1 MTRLSFR
8 QRLLMGVTLFSMFF
22 GAGNLIFPPFTGYR
36 AGSDAVP
43 AFLGL
48 ISTAVLFPVL
58 GIIATARAGG
68 MDGLCRKVHPQFSKW
83 FTLVIYLCIGPLLA
97 IPRTASMAFSMMSF
111 ATAPAQS
118 ISLGP
123 ISAQQILAVVFS
135 VVFFAASRFF
145 AQRPSHLKDILGKI
159 LTPILL
165 LLVLVLFSAGM
176 VLLPAETGAP
186 QPPYAGAPFAAGFVE
201 GYNTMDALAGLAFG
215 ILVVQAIR
223 RLGVRA
229 PGDVA
234 VSTVCAGV
242 FSSALMAGIYL
253 LVTLVG
259 AQSRGRF
266 AAAANGGEALAQ
278 IAAAYFGRAGA
289 LILAATVTVAC
300 LKTAVGLITSCG
312 ETFVEIFPHGPSYR
326 VWAVGFCLLS
336 FLIANLGLDAILAWS
351 QPVLMALYPLAI
363 VLILLTLAGPLYGD
377 DRAVLRGGL
386 GCTAAAAV
394 LEFLRALPAGAAP
407 AVQPVVDWAAA
418 WLPLYAKG
426 FGWVLPAAVG
436 CAAGLV
442 VRARRS
448 R

>member
-1 MTRLSFR
+1 MTRLSLR

-36 AGSDAVP
+36 AGSEAVP

-97 IPRTASMAFSMMSF
+97 IPRTASMAFSMMPF

-186 QPPYAGAPFAAGFVE
+186 QSPYAGAPFAAGFVE
-201 GYNTMDALAGLAFG
+201 GYNTMDALAAMVFG
-215 ILVVQAIR
+215 ILISVNIQDFGLQEEKQLR
-223 RLGVRA
+223 RETGISGWL
-229 PGDVA
+229 
-234 VSTVCAGV
+234 AG
-242 FSSALMAGIYL
+242 G
-253 LVTLVG
+253 
-259 AQSRGRF
+259 
-266 AAAANGGEALAQ
+266 
-278 IAAAYFGRAGA
+278 
-289 LILAATVTVAC
+289 
-300 LKTAVGLITSCG
+300 
-312 ETFVEIFPHGPSYR
+312 
-326 VWAVGFCLLS
+326 
-336 FLIANLGLDAILAWS
+336 
-351 QPVLMALYPLAI
+351 
-363 VLILLTLAGPLYGD
+363 VLILVYGMLAVLGTRASAVLPEASDGSVVLSGLCSLFFGNVGAVLLAAIFLVACFNVCTGLLSSCASYFSKEFPRLSFMAWLNVFTVSGCVISVFGLGFILQISVPILTLIYPVALTIIVLNLFPFAFLEKPWVH
-377 DRAVLRGGL
+377 RIAVI
-386 GCTAAAAV
+386 AAFAYSV
-394 LEFLRALPAGAAP
+394 ISML
-407 AVQPVVDWAAA
+407 
-418 WLPLYAKG
+418 
-426 FGWVLPAAVG
+426 
-436 CAAGLV
+436 
-442 VRARRS
+442 
-448 R
+448 

>member
-1 MTRLSFR
+1 MTRLSLR

-36 AGSDAVP
+36 AGSEAVP

-186 QPPYAGAPFAAGFVE
+186 QPPYADAPFAAGFVE
-201 GYNTMDALAGLAFG
+201 GYNTMDALAAMVFG
-215 ILVVQAIR
+215 ILVSVNIQDFGLQEEKQLR
-223 RLGVRA
+223 RETGISGWL
-229 PGDVA
+229 
-234 VSTVCAGV
+234 AG
-242 FSSALMAGIYL
+242 G
-253 LVTLVG
+253 
-259 AQSRGRF
+259 
-266 AAAANGGEALAQ
+266 
-278 IAAAYFGRAGA
+278 
-289 LILAATVTVAC
+289 
-300 LKTAVGLITSCG
+300 
-312 ETFVEIFPHGPSYR
+312 
-326 VWAVGFCLLS
+326 
-336 FLIANLGLDAILAWS
+336 
-351 QPVLMALYPLAI
+351 
-363 VLILLTLAGPLYGD
+363 VLILVYGMLAVLGTRASAVLPEASDGSVVLSGLCSLFFGNVGAVLLAAIFLVACFNVCTGLLSSCASYFSKEFPRLSFMAWLNVFTVSGCVISVFGLGFILQISVPILTLIYPVALTIIVLNLFPFAFLQKPWVH
-377 DRAVLRGGL
+377 RIAVI
-386 GCTAAAAV
+386 AAFAYSV
-394 LEFLRALPAGAAP
+394 ISML
-407 AVQPVVDWAAA
+407 
-418 WLPLYAKG
+418 
-426 FGWVLPAAVG
+426 
-436 CAAGLV
+436 
-442 VRARRS
+442 
-448 R
+448 

>member
-186 QPPYAGAPFAAGFVE
+186 QPPYADAPFAAGFVE
-201 GYNTMDALAGLAFG
+201 GYNTMDALAAMVFG
-215 ILVVQAIR
+215 ILISVNIQDFGLQEEKQLR
-223 RLGVRA
+223 RETGISGWL
-229 PGDVA
+229 
-234 VSTVCAGV
+234 AG
-242 FSSALMAGIYL
+242 G
-253 LVTLVG
+253 
-259 AQSRGRF
+259 
-266 AAAANGGEALAQ
+266 
-278 IAAAYFGRAGA
+278 
-289 LILAATVTVAC
+289 
-300 LKTAVGLITSCG
+300 
-312 ETFVEIFPHGPSYR
+312 
-326 VWAVGFCLLS
+326 
-336 FLIANLGLDAILAWS
+336 
-351 QPVLMALYPLAI
+351 
-363 VLILLTLAGPLYGD
+363 VLILVYGMLAVLGARASAVLPEASDGSVVLSGLCSLFFGNVGAVLLAAIFLVACFNVCTGLLSSCASYFSKEFPRLSFMAWLNVFTVSGCVISVFGLGFILQISVPILTLIYPVALTIIVLNLFPFAFLEKPWVH
-377 DRAVLRGGL
+377 RIAVI
-386 GCTAAAAV
+386 AAFAYSV
-394 LEFLRALPAGAAP
+394 ISML
-407 AVQPVVDWAAA
+407 
-418 WLPLYAKG
+418 
-426 FGWVLPAAVG
+426 
-436 CAAGLV
+436 
-442 VRARRS
+442 
-448 R
+448 

>member
-1 MTRLSFR
+1 MTRLSLR

-201 GYNTMDALAGLAFG
+201 GYNTMDALAAMVFG
-215 ILVVQAIR
+215 ILISVNIQDFGLQEEKQLR
-223 RLGVRA
+223 RETGISGWL
-229 PGDVA
+229 
-234 VSTVCAGV
+234 AG
-242 FSSALMAGIYL
+242 G
-253 LVTLVG
+253 
-259 AQSRGRF
+259 
-266 AAAANGGEALAQ
+266 
-278 IAAAYFGRAGA
+278 
-289 LILAATVTVAC
+289 
-300 LKTAVGLITSCG
+300 
-312 ETFVEIFPHGPSYR
+312 
-326 VWAVGFCLLS
+326 
-336 FLIANLGLDAILAWS
+336 
-351 QPVLMALYPLAI
+351 
-363 VLILLTLAGPLYGD
+363 VLILVYGMLAVLGARASAVLPEASDGSVVLSGLCSLFFGNVGAVLLAAIFLVACFNVCTGLLSSCASYFSKEFPRLSFMAWLNVFTVSGCVISVFGLGFILQISVPILTLIYPVALTIIILNLFPFAFLEKPWVH
-377 DRAVLRGGL
+377 RIAVI
-386 GCTAAAAV
+386 AAFAYSV
-394 LEFLRALPAGAAP
+394 ISML
-407 AVQPVVDWAAA
+407 
-418 WLPLYAKG
+418 
-426 FGWVLPAAVG
+426 
-436 CAAGLV
+436 
-442 VRARRS
+442 
-448 R
+448 

>member
-36 AGSDAVP
+36 AGSEAVP

-165 LLVLVLFSAGM
+165 LLVIVLFSAGM

-201 GYNTMDALAGLAFG
+201 GYNTMDALAAMVFG
-215 ILVVQAIR
+215 ILISVNIQDFGLQEEKQLR
-223 RLGVRA
+223 RETGISGWL
-229 PGDVA
+229 
-234 VSTVCAGV
+234 AG
-242 FSSALMAGIYL
+242 G
-253 LVTLVG
+253 
-259 AQSRGRF
+259 
-266 AAAANGGEALAQ
+266 
-278 IAAAYFGRAGA
+278 
-289 LILAATVTVAC
+289 
-300 LKTAVGLITSCG
+300 
-312 ETFVEIFPHGPSYR
+312 
-326 VWAVGFCLLS
+326 
-336 FLIANLGLDAILAWS
+336 
-351 QPVLMALYPLAI
+351 
-363 VLILLTLAGPLYGD
+363 VLILVYGMLAVLGARASAVLPEASDGSVVLSGLCSLFFGNVGAVLLAAIFLVACFNVCTGLLSSCASYFSKEFPRLSFMAWLNVFTVSGCVISVFGLGFILQISVPILTLIYPVALTIIVLNLFPFAFLEKPWIH
-377 DRAVLRGGL
+377 RIAVI
-386 GCTAAAAV
+386 AAFAYSV
-394 LEFLRALPAGAAP
+394 ISML
-407 AVQPVVDWAAA
+407 
-418 WLPLYAKG
+418 
-426 FGWVLPAAVG
+426 
-436 CAAGLV
+436 
-442 VRARRS
+442 
-448 R
+448 

>member
-1 MTRLSFR
+1 MTRLSLR

-68 MDGLCRKVHPQFSKW
+68 MEGLCRKVHPQFSKW

-135 VVFFAASRFF
+135 LVFFAASRFF

-201 GYNTMDALAGLAFG
+201 GYNTMDALAAMVFG
-215 ILVVQAIR
+215 ILISVNIQDFGLQEEKQLR
-223 RLGVRA
+223 RETGISGWL
-229 PGDVA
+229 
-234 VSTVCAGV
+234 AG
-242 FSSALMAGIYL
+242 G
-253 LVTLVG
+253 
-259 AQSRGRF
+259 
-266 AAAANGGEALAQ
+266 
-278 IAAAYFGRAGA
+278 
-289 LILAATVTVAC
+289 
-300 LKTAVGLITSCG
+300 
-312 ETFVEIFPHGPSYR
+312 
-326 VWAVGFCLLS
+326 
-336 FLIANLGLDAILAWS
+336 
-351 QPVLMALYPLAI
+351 
-363 VLILLTLAGPLYGD
+363 VLILVYGMLAVLGARASAVLPEASDGSVVLSGLCSLFFGNVGAVLLAAIFLVACFNVCTGLLSSCASYFSKEFPRLSFMAWLNVFTVSGCVISVFGLGFILQISVPILTLIYPVALTIIVLNLFPFAFLEKPWVH
-377 DRAVLRGGL
+377 RIAVI
-386 GCTAAAAV
+386 AAFAYSV
-394 LEFLRALPAGAAP
+394 ISML
-407 AVQPVVDWAAA
+407 
-418 WLPLYAKG
+418 
-426 FGWVLPAAVG
+426 
-436 CAAGLV
+436 
-442 VRARRS
+442 
-448 R
+448 

>member
-1 MTRLSFR
+1 MTRLSLR

-201 GYNTMDALAGLAFG
+201 GYNTMDALAAMVFG
-215 ILVVQAIR
+215 ILISVNIQDFGLQEEKQLR
-223 RLGVRA
+223 RETGISGWL
-229 PGDVA
+229 
-234 VSTVCAGV
+234 AG
-242 FSSALMAGIYL
+242 G
-253 LVTLVG
+253 
-259 AQSRGRF
+259 
-266 AAAANGGEALAQ
+266 
-278 IAAAYFGRAGA
+278 
-289 LILAATVTVAC
+289 
-300 LKTAVGLITSCG
+300 
-312 ETFVEIFPHGPSYR
+312 
-326 VWAVGFCLLS
+326 
-336 FLIANLGLDAILAWS
+336 
-351 QPVLMALYPLAI
+351 
-363 VLILLTLAGPLYGD
+363 VLILVYGMLAVLGARASAVLPEASDGSVVLSGLCSLFFGNVGAVLLAAIFLVACFNVCTGLLSSCASYFSKEFPRLSFMAWLNVFTVSGCVISVFGLGFILQISVPILTLIYPVALTIIVLNLFPFAFLQKPWVH
-377 DRAVLRGGL
+377 RIAVI
-386 GCTAAAAV
+386 AAFAYSV
-394 LEFLRALPAGAAP
+394 ISML
-407 AVQPVVDWAAA
+407 
-418 WLPLYAKG
+418 
-426 FGWVLPAAVG
+426 
-436 CAAGLV
+436 
-442 VRARRS
+442 
-448 R
+448 

>member
-36 AGSDAVP
+36 AGSEAVP

-68 MDGLCRKVHPQFSKW
+68 MEGLCRKVHPQFSKW

-201 GYNTMDALAGLAFG
+201 GYNTMDALAAMVFG
-215 ILVVQAIR
+215 ILISVNIQDFGLQEEKQLR
-223 RLGVRA
+223 RETGISGWL
-229 PGDVA
+229 
-234 VSTVCAGV
+234 AG
-242 FSSALMAGIYL
+242 G
-253 LVTLVG
+253 
-259 AQSRGRF
+259 
-266 AAAANGGEALAQ
+266 
-278 IAAAYFGRAGA
+278 
-289 LILAATVTVAC
+289 
-300 LKTAVGLITSCG
+300 
-312 ETFVEIFPHGPSYR
+312 
-326 VWAVGFCLLS
+326 
-336 FLIANLGLDAILAWS
+336 
-351 QPVLMALYPLAI
+351 
-363 VLILLTLAGPLYGD
+363 VLILVYGMLAVLGTRASAVLPEASDGSVVLSGLCSLFFGNVGAVLLAAIFLVACFNVCTGLLSSCASYFSKEFPRLSFMAWLNVFTVSGCVISVFGLGFILQISVPILTLIYPVALTIIVLNLFPFAFLEKPWVH
-377 DRAVLRGGL
+377 RIAVI
-386 GCTAAAAV
+386 AAFAYSV
-394 LEFLRALPAGAAP
+394 ISML
-407 AVQPVVDWAAA
+407 
-418 WLPLYAKG
+418 
-426 FGWVLPAAVG
+426 
-436 CAAGLV
+436 
-442 VRARRS
+442 
-448 R
+448 